1 MKIQGLRQRGFT
13 LVELIVVIAIIGL
26 LISMVLPRF
35 DRFMKQAQSVACMNN
50 LRQIGVSVLSY
61 MGDNDNNFPVVE
73 PNPDDPVYAGSKTT
87 DAGGESV
94 EAKPML
100 DALQPYG
107 LVETVLKCPTD
118 LKSFNYFA
126 KEGSSYQWRIY
137 VDGENGVAPKIYGG
151 RRGYGVR
158 AVNPARVTLCTD
170 YEAIHSGRM
179 NRLYGDGHV
188 SKPN

>member
-1 MKIQGLRQRGFT
+1 MKIRFRRQRGFT
-13 LVELIVVIAIIGL
+13 LVELVVVVAIIGL
-26 LISMVLPRF
+26 LITMVIPHFERSL
-35 DRFMKQAQSVACMNN
+35 KQAQSVACMNN

-73 PNPDDPVYAGSKTT
+73 PDPQDPVYEGSKTT

-100 DALQPYG
+100 EALEAYG
-107 LVETVLKCPTD
+107 LTTPVLKCPTD

-126 KEGSSYQWRIY
+126 KQGSSYQWRIY
-137 VDGENGVAPKIYGG
+137 VDGENGTAPKIYGG